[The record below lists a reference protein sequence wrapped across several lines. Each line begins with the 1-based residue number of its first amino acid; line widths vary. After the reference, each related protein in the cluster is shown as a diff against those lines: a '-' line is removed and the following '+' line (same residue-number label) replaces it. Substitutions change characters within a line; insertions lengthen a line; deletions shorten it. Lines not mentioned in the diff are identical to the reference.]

1 MSELFINEP
10 CPLLPEVQRV
20 WRASD
25 VTRFGDERSPTFYE
39 ASLCYA
45 QSQWRCGFPAQAILQ
60 INRSFACTLSKQQ
73 MTWPL
78 AYDAIAWLITHRR
91 EGQFVGNPTRHFQH
105 LATRMVEPNKEL
117 RSWRAWACWHLSRAL
132 LPQDV
137 FPGDAVQ
144 IRKEGV
150 VEPTRE
156 QIRDALT
163 RLSPADDVERWE
175 AAYPLPFAPMTST
188 AVEWLKASRE
198 DLPVIEMLARKIWP
212 AVYPGIISQ
221 EQISYMLEWM
231 YSQTQLEADLE
242 RGVEFYL
249 LLQGEVTCGFVGLEV
264 SERVLTL
271 HKLYLLPENIGNGLG
286 GTCLQRVAEMARA
299 RGCRSVILRVNKHN
313 SKAIRAYLRQGFV
326 FESEL
331 VADIGGGF
339 VMDDHVMRK
348 DV

>member
-10 CPLLPEVQRV
+10 CPLLPEVERV

-25 VTRFGDERSPTFYE
+25 VTRFGDERSPAFYE

-60 INRSFACTLSKQQ
+60 INRSFACTLSTHQ
-73 MTWPL
+73 MNWPL

-117 RSWRAWACWHLSRAL
+117 RSWRAWACWHLSRSL
-132 LPQDV
+132 LPADE

-144 IRKEGV
+144 IRKEGI

-156 QIRDALT
+156 EIRDALT
-163 RLSPADDVERWE
+163 RLSPANDVERWE
-175 AAYPLPFAPMTST
+175 AAYPLPIASVGC
-188 AVEWLKASRE
+188 ADLEWRNARRE
-198 DLPVIEMLARKIWP
+198 DLPIIESLARRIWP
-212 AVYPGIISQ
+212 VVYPRIISQ
-221 EQISYMLEWM
+221 EQIAYMLNRM
-231 YSQTQLEADLE
+231 YSQTQLKADLE

-249 LLQGEVTCGFVGLEV
+249 LLRNEVASGFVGLEV
-264 SERVLTL
+264 IEGVLTL
-271 HKLYLLPENIGNGLG
+271 HKLYLLPEYIGNGLG
-286 GTCLQRVAEMARA
+286 RACLQRVTEMARE
-299 RGCRSVILRVNKHN
+299 RGCRSVVLRVNKHN
-313 SKAIRAYLRQGFV
+313 SKAIRAYSRHGFV
-326 FESEL
+326 FESDL